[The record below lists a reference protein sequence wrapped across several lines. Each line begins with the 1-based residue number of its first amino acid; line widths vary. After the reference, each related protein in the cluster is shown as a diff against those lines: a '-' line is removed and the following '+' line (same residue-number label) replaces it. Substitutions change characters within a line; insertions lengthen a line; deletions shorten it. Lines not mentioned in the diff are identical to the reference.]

1 MAVLTGDGL
10 CLRPLL
16 LADAPALTRAA
27 LESVATVGVWLPW
40 CDASFTLEDAEHWVQ
55 TCDADRAEGSAFSV
69 GIFDAGDGDYLGG
82 IGINHINREHD
93 FANLG
98 FWVRQ
103 SRQGERIAPRAAR
116 LMAAYGFSKLGLTR
130 LEIVA
135 AEQNERSRK
144 VAEKAGARFEGILHN
159 RLVIRGVAIPAA
171 MYALLPEPAAGNVN
185 PRKPDR

>member
-1 MAVLTGDGL
+1 MAAIIGDGL
-10 CLRPLL
+10 YLRPLL
-16 LADAPALTRAA
+16 MADAPALARAA

-40 CDASFTLEDAEHWVQ
+40 CDASFTEADAEHWVR
-55 TCDADRAEGSAFSV
+55 TCDDDREDGSAYSV
-69 GIFDAGDGDYLGG
+69 GIFDAAGGEYLGG

-103 SRQGERIAPRAAR
+103 SRQGERIAPRATR
-116 LMAAYGFSKLGLTR
+116 LMAAYGFEKLGLTR

-135 AEQNERSRK
+135 AEQNARSRK

-171 MYALLPEPAAGNVN
+171 MYALLPE
-185 PRKPDR
+185 R

>member
-27 LESVATVGVWLPW
+27 LESVTTVGVWLPW
-40 CDASFTLEDAEHWVQ
+40 CDASFKLEDAVHWVQ

-103 SRQGERIAPRAAR
+103 SRHGERIAPRAAR

-135 AEQNERSRK
+135 AGIATPRMTRRLCRMPSKRAPAFSATLRLRAFCSAATISSR
-144 VAEKAGARFEGILHN
+144 VRPSLA
-159 RLVIRGVAIPAA
+159 
-171 MYALLPEPAAGNVN
+171 
-185 PRKPDR
+185 KP

>member
-1 MAVLTGDGL
+1 MAILTGDGL

-16 LADAPALTRAA
+16 MADAPALTRAA

-40 CDASFTLEDAEHWVQ
+40 CDAAFAQADAEHWVQ
-55 TCDADRAEGSAFSV
+55 TCDADRAEGRAFGM
-69 GIFDAGDGDYLGG
+69 GIFDAAGGDYLGG

-103 SRQGERIAPRAAR
+103 ARHGEGIAPRAAR
-116 LMAAYGFSKLGLTR
+116 LMAAYGFEKLGLTR

-135 AEQNERSRK
+135 AERNARSRK

-171 MYALLPEPAAGNVN
+171 MYSLLPEPGAVGDVV
-185 PRKPDR
+185 KG

>member
-1 MAVLTGDGL
+1 MAILVGDGL
-10 CLRPLL
+10 CLRPLSIS
-16 LADAPALTRAA
+16 DAPALARAA
-27 LESVATVGVWLPW
+27 LESVSTVGVWLPW
-40 CDASFTLEDAEHWVQ
+40 CDASFTEADAEHWVR
-55 TCDADRAEGSAFSV
+55 TCADDRAEGSAYSV
-69 GIFDAGDGDYLGG
+69 GIFDAGGGEYLGG

-116 LMAAYGFSKLGLTR
+116 LMAAYGFEKLGLTR

-135 AEQNERSRK
+135 AEQNARSRK

-171 MYALLPEPAAGNVN
+171 MYSLIPPAGAAARG
-185 PRKPDR
+185 P

>member
-1 MAVLTGDGL
+1 MAALIGDGL

-16 LADAPALTRAA
+16 MADAAAMARAA
-27 LESVATVGVWLPW
+27 LESIPTVGVWLPW
-40 CDASFTLEDAEHWVQ
+40 CDASFTQADAEHWVQ
-55 TCDADRAEGSAFSV
+55 TCIEDRADGSAYSV
-69 GIFDAGDGDYLGG
+69 GIFDADGGEYLGG

-116 LMAAYGFSKLGLTR
+116 LMAAYGFEKLGLTR

-135 AEQNERSRK
+135 AEHNERSRK

-159 RLVIRGVAIPAA
+159 RLVIRGVAVPAA
-171 MYALLPEPAAGNVN
+171 MYSLLPGASAAATEP
-185 PRKPDR
+185 